1 MKLNVTSPSNSRLKV
16 SRQLDS
22 RSGILRNGLFL
33 MEGPR
38 FISDLL
44 GSTEPEWVVLSTEAG
59 GASRETAARA
69 SEMGCDV
76 LEVPPGLFAEIS
88 DTETSQGIIAVF
100 PLPEPDSVNIPGTG
114 LILLLDGVS
123 DPGNTGTLIRSAAAF
138 GCSGVVT
145 GRGTCFPY
153 IPKVTRASAGLN
165 ARMPILFDADLP
177 SLMRRL
183 SPRTEFIGADPSG
196 DEVSTLNR
204 RRESLGLVIGSEAR
218 GISPEVEELLERRV
232 AIPMAPGV
240 ESLNAAVS
248 GSILLYEAC
257 RSRTID

>member
-1 MKLNVTSPSNSRLKV
+1 MNISVTSPSNSRLKV

-22 RSGILRNGLFL
+22 RSGIVRNGLFL

-44 GSTEPEWVVLSTEAG
+44 VSREPEWVILSTDAR
-59 GASRETAARA
+59 GASRETAARV
-69 SEMGCDV
+69 SGMGCDV
-76 LEVPPGLFAEIS
+76 LEVPPGLFADIS
-88 DTETSQGIIAVF
+88 DTDTSQGILAVF
-100 PLPEPDSVNIPGTG
+100 PLPEPDSVSIPGTG

-145 GRGTCFPY
+145 GRGCCFPY
-153 IPKVTRASAGLN
+153 IPKVTRAAAGLN
-165 ARMPILFDADLP
+165 ARIPILFDAVLP
-177 SLMRRL
+177 SFMRRL
-183 SPRTEFIGADPSG
+183 RPRTEFIGADPAG
-196 DEVSTLNR
+196 DEAAVLNR

-218 GISPEVEELLERRV
+218 GISTEVAELLDRRV

-257 RSRTID
+257 RSRRTD